1 VTHTSFIEISE
12 SALANNISFI
22 EKLLGSN
29 TKFSSVVKGNAYG
42 HGIANIVPLANK
54 YGVDHFSVFSA
65 SEAVSV
71 IEALP
76 EKNIT
81 VMIMGDIDNEELEW
95 AIENRVELY
104 LFEFDR
110 LEATIQT
117 ARKLGK
123 KAVVHIEVETGMNR
137 TGFYPSDIPQ
147 VLERLKL
154 HTEFIEIRALCTHLA
169 GAESVANYKR
179 IKDQIKVFK
188 RVVQRHGGEDWFN
201 PILHMASSAASV
213 RYPKTKFD
221 MCRVGI
227 LQYGFFPAE
236 ENFVHYLAKTKTT
249 ETPLQRVVSWKS
261 KVMNIKEVQ
270 AGEFVGYGNS
280 FLANKPTKVAY
291 IPVGYSFG
299 YSRSLSNQGKVLIR
313 GQRHDVIGTV
323 NMSMMAVDVSD
334 LDVVEKGDEAVL
346 IGFQGDQE
354 ISVASFGDFSNQV
367 NYELLTRLPGDIPRF
382 ITE

>member
-1 VTHTSFIEISE
+1 MIHTSFIEISE

-22 EKLLGSN
+22 EELLGAKV
-29 TKFSSVVKGNAYG
+29 KFSSVVKGNAYG
-42 HGIANIVPLANK
+42 HGIANIVPLAHK

-65 SEAVSV
+65 SEAVAV
-71 IEALP
+71 NRALP
-76 EKNIT
+76 DKDIT
-81 VMIMGDIDNEELEW
+81 IMIMGDIDNDELEW

-110 LEATIQT
+110 LEATIKT
-117 ARKLGK
+117 ARKIGK

-137 TGFYPSDIPQ
+137 TGFFPKNIPK
-147 VLERLKL
+147 VLETLKANTQ
-154 HTEFIEIRALCTHLA
+154 HVEIRGLCTHLA

-188 RVVQRHGGEDWFN
+188 RVVQKYGNQDWFK

-213 RYPKTKFD
+213 RYPSTKFNLA
-221 MCRVGI
+221 RVGI

-236 ENFVHYLAKTKTT
+236 ENYVHYLTKTKTT
-249 ETPLQRVVSWKS
+249 ENPLERLISWKS
-261 KVMNIKEVQ
+261 KVMEVKKVK
-270 AGEFVGYGNS
+270 AGEFVGYGTS
-280 FLANKPTKVAY
+280 FFANKATKVAY
-291 IPVGYSFG
+291 VPVGYSFG
-299 YSRSLSNQGKVLIR
+299 YSRSLSNQGKVLIQ

-334 LDVVEKGDEAVL
+334 LDVVEKGDEVVL

-354 ISVASFGDFSNQV
+354 ISVASFGDFSQQV
-367 NYELLTRLPGDIPRF
+367 NYELLTRLPSDIPRY